1 MGVTMWIL
9 VVAFL
14 INGQW
19 HQQERGP
26 FPTQEACEQ
35 ANVQLMMQ
43 VTYSGMRARGDC
55 GMRL

>member
-1 MGVTMWIL
+1 MWVL

-19 HQQERGP
+19 HYQERGP
-26 FPTQEACEQ
+26 FLTEQQCEQ
-35 ANVQLMMQ
+35 ANVQIMMQ
-43 VTYSGMRARGDC
+43 VTYSGMKAKGDC

>member
-1 MGVTMWIL
+1 MWIL